1 VVPLRKRSP
10 CTSPESNEPKRKK
23 TTIAGLEKRIDELI
37 HANTRTQQDL
47 AFLAGAIERL
57 TKRLDKTDVKH
68 MGLKSHVNI
77 IRALLLVGLKIE
89 REREW

>member
-1 VVPLRKRSP
+1 VVPCRKRSP
-10 CTSPESNEPKRKK
+10 STSPESSEPKRKK
-23 TTIAGLEKRIDELI
+23 TTIADLEKRIDELT

-57 TKRLDKTDVKH
+57 TKILDKTDIKC

-77 IRALLLVGLKIE
+77 ISHTIARRLE
-89 REREW
+89 D